1 MSRSIADAPAYV
13 HDSAPKDR
21 SNPARFGLPMEIA
34 LWIQVSLLIVG
45 GVIMIYSASSSLSL
59 KSVSDHAEHF
69 RSTGQYLYKQL
80 FCIGLGLIALLV
92 VRRVPYRLYMN
103 WAPWM
108 LLAAVAALT
117 AVLVPGLGVEVNG
130 ARRWFHLKFFL
141 LQPAEYAKVI
151 WVVFLSASLYK
162 KQDRIKRMGSGFV
175 PHMVWCGILA
185 VLLLLEPDFGTTF
198 MIGCLTV
205 IMLAV
210 GGVPMRH
217 LFLLVPVGVLGF
229 YKAVYHVPYRWE
241 RITSFMNP
249 WTDPLDSGYQLIQAW
264 IAVGSGGWLGKGLG
278 ASQQKLFY
286 LPEAF
291 TDFIFAVI
299 GEEVGLLGI
308 LAVVL
313 LFFWLFVTGFKIA
326 RSAPD
331 HLGCLLAMGLT
342 MQLTLQAI
350 LNMGVVLGLF
360 PTKGLPLPFLSYGGS
375 AFTANCVAVGI
386 LMNIARSSQQRV
398 E

>member
-1 MSRSIADAPAYV
+1 MSRSIADAPNFLT
-13 HDSAPKDR
+13 DGAPAER
-21 SNPARFGLPMEIA
+21 SNPTRFGLPMEVL
-34 LWIQVSLLIVG
+34 LWIQVSLLVVG
-45 GVIMIYSASSSLSL
+45 GLIMVYSASSSVAL
-59 KSVSDHAEHF
+59 KNVADSVEHY
-69 RSTGQYLYKQL
+69 RPTGQYLYKQL
-80 FCIGLGLIALLV
+80 FCIGLGLITLVV
-92 VRRVPYRLYMN
+92 VRRIPYRLYLS

-108 LLAAVAALT
+108 LLAAVVAL
-117 AVLVPGLGVEVNG
+117 VLVLIPGLGVEINR
-130 ARRWFHLKFFL
+130 ARRWFQLKVFL
-141 LQPAEYAKVI
+141 LQPAEYAKVV
-151 WVVFLSASLYK
+151 WVVYLSASLCK
-162 KQDRIKRMGSGFV
+162 KQERVRHFGCGFA
-175 PHMVWCGILA
+175 PHMIWCGILA
-185 VLLLLEPDFGTTF
+185 GLLLLEPDFGTTF

-205 IMLAV
+205 MMLMV
-210 GGVPMRH
+210 GGVPLRH
-217 LFLLVPVGVLGF
+217 LFLLVPVGALGF

-241 RITSFMNP
+241 RITSFLDP

-264 IAVGSGGWLGKGLG
+264 IAVGSGGWFGKGLG

-308 LAVVL
+308 IAVVL
-313 LFFWLFVTGFKIA
+313 LFFWFFTTGLKIA

-331 HLGCLLAMGLT
+331 YMGTLLALGLT
-342 MQLTLQAI
+342 MLLTLQAI

-375 AFTANCVAVGI
+375 AFTANCLAVGI
-386 LMNIARSSQQRV
+386 LMNIARSSQHRL

>member
-1 MSRSIADAPAYV
+1 MSRSIADAPNFLTDGTPSERP
-13 HDSAPKDR
+13 HPT
-21 SNPARFGLPMEIA
+21 RFALPMEVS
-34 LWIQVSLLIVG
+34 LWIQVCLLVVG
-45 GVIMIYSASSSLSL
+45 GLIMVYSASSSVAL
-59 KSVSDHAEHF
+59 KSIADSAEHY
-69 RSTGQYLYKQL
+69 RPTGQYLYKQL
-80 FCIGLGLIALLV
+80 FCISLGLITLV
-92 VRRVPYRLYMN
+92 IVRRIPYRFYQTL
-103 WAPWM
+103 APWM
-108 LLAAVAALT
+108 LLVATAALVL
-117 AVLVPGLGVEVNG
+117 VLVPGLGVEINR
-130 ARRWFHLKFFL
+130 AKRWFQLKVLL
-141 LQPAEYAKVI
+141 LQPAEYAKVV
-151 WVVFLSASLYK
+151 WVVYLSASLCK
-162 KQDRIKRMGSGFV
+162 KQDRVKRFGCGFA
-175 PHMVWCGILA
+175 PHMIWCGVLA

-205 IMLAV
+205 LMLTV
-210 GGVPMRH
+210 GGVPLRH
-217 LFLLVPVGVLGF
+217 LFLLVPVGALGF

-241 RITSFMNP
+241 RITSFLDP

-264 IAVGSGGWLGKGLG
+264 IAVGTGGWFGKGLG

-308 LAVVL
+308 VTVVL
-313 LFFWLFVTGFKIA
+313 LFFWFFTTGLKIA

-331 HLGCLLAMGLT
+331 YLGTLLALGLT
-342 MQLTLQAI
+342 MLLTLQAI

-375 AFTANCVAVGI
+375 AFTANCLAVGI
-386 LMNIARSSQQRV
+386 LMNIARSSQQRL

>member
-13 HDSAPKDR
+13 TNGSPNERSAQV
-21 SNPARFGLPMEIA
+21 RFGLPMEVA
-34 LWIQVSLLIVG
+34 LWIQVSLLVVAG
-45 GVIMIYSASSSLSL
+45 LIMIYSASSSVAFKSLSD
-59 KSVSDHAEHF
+59 SAEHVH
-69 RSTGQYLYKQL
+69 STNPYLYKQL
-80 FCIGLGLIALLV
+80 FCMVLGLVTLLV
-92 VRRVPYRLYMN
+92 VRCIPYRLYSD

-108 LLAAVAALT
+108 LLAAVGALVL
-117 AVLVPGLGVEVNG
+117 VLVPGLGVEINR
-130 ARRWFHLKFFL
+130 ARRWFQLKVFL
-141 LQPAEYAKVI
+141 LQPAEYAKVV
-151 WVVFLSASLYK
+151 WVVFLSVSLCR
-162 KQDRIKRMGSGFV
+162 KQDRVKNIGSGFI
-175 PHMVWCGILA
+175 PHMFWCGVLA
-185 VLLLLEPDFGTTF
+185 ILLLLEPDFGTTF

-205 IMLAV
+205 LLLTV
-210 GGVPMRH
+210 GGVPLRH
-217 LFLLVPVGVLGF
+217 LFMLVPVGVLGF

-241 RITSFMNP
+241 RITSFLDP

-264 IAVGSGGWLGKGLG
+264 IAVGTGGWLGKGLG

-308 LAVVL
+308 VAVVL
-313 LFFWLFVTGFKIA
+313 LFFWFFTTGVKIA

-331 HLGCLLAMGLT
+331 YLGTLLALGLT
-342 MQLTLQAI
+342 MMLTLQAI

-375 AFTANCVAVGI
+375 AFTANCLAMGI